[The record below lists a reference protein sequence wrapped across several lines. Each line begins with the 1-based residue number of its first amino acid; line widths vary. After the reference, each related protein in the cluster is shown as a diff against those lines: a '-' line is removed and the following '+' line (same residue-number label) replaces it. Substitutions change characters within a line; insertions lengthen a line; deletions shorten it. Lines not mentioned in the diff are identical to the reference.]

1 MIVAS
6 YRPRAQPEREPA
18 AMRGLRGVTGAG
30 ATHPR
35 VGDLRVAALGRR
47 SSTGRPHGGRSGPSR
62 RTEIRTSPRPP
73 TLLSRPCR
81 AVWSA
86 TGPLMTVWLPSRLTC
101 RPSNQGSSAGQGP
114 LALGSRSA
122 GLVPRRSRWCGPG
135 RQVIGA
141 GMSVIWWSGLG
152 AVMCAVL
159 AWSVWSGRYEGAA
172 RRASSGSATGVG
184 LCGGIGHQD
193 AARQLHRYTIFF
205 GGLRWFPRSRTK
217 DRWRRERAGQR
228 WLNRR

>member
-1 MIVAS
+1 
-6 YRPRAQPEREPA
+6 
-18 AMRGLRGVTGAG
+18 MRGLRGVTGAG
-30 ATHPR
+30 AAHPR

-101 RPSNQGSSAGQGP
+101 RPSNQAVQRWSRGP
-114 LALGSRSA
+114 LHSDLVAQAWCHAVHAGVALG
-122 GLVPRRSRWCGPG
+122 G
-135 RQVIGA
+135 QVIGA
-141 GMSVIWWSGLG
+141 GMPVIWWSGLG

-159 AWSVWSGRYEGAA
+159 AWSVCGLGATRARHAGRHLEVALA
-172 RRASSGSATGVG
+172 WV

-193 AARQLHRYTIFF
+193 AARQLHRYTIFLAGCDGF
-205 GGLRWFPRSRTK
+205 LAAVRRIAGGVSVRVSV
-217 DRWRRERAGQR
+217 G
-228 WLNRR
+228 

>member
-1 MIVAS
+1 
-6 YRPRAQPEREPA
+6 
-18 AMRGLRGVTGAG
+18 MRGLRGVTGAG

-135 RQVIGA
+135 RA
-141 GMSVIWWSGLG
+141 GDRCWHAGHLVVGTG
-152 AVMCAVL
+152 CCHVCRPCVEC
-159 AWSVWSGRYEGAA
+159 VWSGRYEGAA